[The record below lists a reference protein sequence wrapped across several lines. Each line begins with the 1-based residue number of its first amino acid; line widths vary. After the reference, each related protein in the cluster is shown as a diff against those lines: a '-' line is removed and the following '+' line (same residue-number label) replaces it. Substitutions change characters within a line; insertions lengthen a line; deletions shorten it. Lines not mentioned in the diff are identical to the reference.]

1 MIARCGL
8 IAILTVTNAF
18 AVAQTLDPQHQSQE
32 HQAKQKLDRVRAQIK
47 ALVEEQ
53 RATRGERDDA
63 TRAVREKE
71 ETIAASTLAVAAT
84 ERRLDDQQA
93 ELARLDDQKK
103 ALETK
108 LTSQREAL
116 AALLRSAYALGRN
129 EELRLL
135 LQQDDVARIARVL
148 AYHRYFQ
155 QARVEKI
162 HGLLDDL
169 KQLADVQQV
178 IAAQSVE
185 LAKTRQTQIDD
196 NRKLADER
204 AERLVLLGELYVQ
217 LKDQGAR
224 LAALGKDEKDMLA
237 LLERLRDVFADIP
250 RQPSGAASFE
260 SQRGQLA
267 WPAKGRVLTAFGT
280 SDESG
285 RKSSGMRIAANS
297 GTPVHAVARGRVV
310 FADWFKGYGLL
321 VIVDHGDNYLSLYG
335 YNETLSKEIGDWV
348 APGETIAS
356 SGASGGQKES
366 SVYFELRHKSEA
378 LDPRGWLAKAR

>member
-1 MIARCGL
+1 MIARHGFV
-8 IAILTVTNAF
+8 AILTLACAF
-18 AVAQTLDPQHQSQE
+18 AVAQTPDPERQSQE
-32 HQAKQKLDRVRAQIK
+32 KQAKQKLDQVRAQIK
-47 ALVEEQ
+47 ALVDQQ
-53 RATRGERDDA
+53 RTTRGERDDA
-63 TRAVREKE
+63 TRTLREKDQA
-71 ETIAASTLAVAAT
+71 IAASALAVAAT
-84 ERRLDDQQA
+84 GRRLDDQQA

-103 ALETK
+103 TLETK
-108 LTSQREAL
+108 LASQREAL

-129 EELRLL
+129 EELKLL

-162 HGLLDDL
+162 HGLLGDL
-169 KQLADVQQV
+169 KQLADVQQI
-178 IAAQSVE
+178 IAAQSAE
-185 LAKTRQTQIDD
+185 LEKTRQAQAED
-196 NRKLADER
+196 NRALADER
-204 AERLVLLGELYVQ
+204 AGRIKLLDDLDVQ

-224 LAALGKDEKDMLA
+224 LAALGKDEKDMIE

-250 RQPSGAASFE
+250 RQPSGAASFQ

-267 WPAKGRVLTAFGT
+267 WPAKGRVLTAFGS

-335 YNETLSKEIGDWV
+335 YNETLSKEVGDWV
-348 APGETIAS
+348 VPGEIIAG

-378 LDPRGWLAKAR
+378 LDPRGWLAKTR

>member
-135 LQQDDVARIARVL
+135 LQQDDVAKIARVL